1 MDRKIFR
8 NYIYNIAYQLVK
20 IILPLVL
27 VPYLYSHVTASAL
40 GISDFAGS
48 IINWFILFGILGV
61 NTYGNRQV
69 AKVRDNKKELNRT
82 FWEILTMQVIDMIIA
97 SICYFVFIF
106 ATVKDNLIIYELT
119 GLTLIASMLDITW
132 FYYGV
137 EDFKKA
143 SIRNIIVKFIG
154 VALIFTFVK
163 KPSDL
168 WLYVVINSCSEL
180 IGQGIMFAQLHQYI
194 TFEKISVKDAF
205 KHHFKATFQLF
216 VPTIA
221 ISVYTL
227 LDQTMLGYLY
237 SEEHVTYYKTAMN
250 FVKTFLYFITSI
262 GTVMLPRVTNVFYN
276 DKNGKQKAQ
285 GLINTTMR
293 IAMMMALP
301 MCFGMM
307 AIARS
312 FIAWYIPSA
321 PIVGDLILM
330 GCPIIVF
337 ISMSN
342 VTGIQYM
349 VPVGMYNRYSAS
361 VIAGACINFCINW
374 MLIPKYG
381 AYGAVIGSVIAEFT
395 VTLVQYIFIHKQ
407 VHLNFRNRSYLIY
420 IIGTA
425 AMVAAVF
432 GIGVLMTGFSSSAVI
447 GNTNHYSLI
456 SVLTTFVQIIG
467 GMAVYFLV
475 LYLTKE
481 ELCMKMLTKLKERKN
496 HA

>member
-1 MDRKIFR
+1 MDRKLIR

-27 VPYLYSHVTASAL
+27 VPYLYRHVTAPVL

-61 NTYGNRQV
+61 NTYGNRQI
-69 AKVRDNKKELNRT
+69 AKVRDSRQELNRT
-82 FWEILTMQVIDMIIA
+82 FWEILTMQIVDMLIA
-97 SICYFVFIF
+97 SICYFVFV
-106 ATVKDNLIIYELT
+106 ACTVKENILVYQLT

-143 SIRNIIVKFIG
+143 SIRNIIVKIIG
-154 VALIFTFVK
+154 VGLIFLFVK
-163 KPSDL
+163 TPDDL
-168 WLYVVINSCSEL
+168 WLYVVINSSSEL

-194 TFEKISVKDAF
+194 SFEKVSISDAF
-205 KHHFKATFQLF
+205 RHHFKATIQLF

-237 SEEHVTYYKTAMN
+237 NEEHVTYYKTSMN

-276 DKNGKQKAQ
+276 DENGREKAQ

-293 IAMMMALP
+293 IAMLMALP

-307 AIARS
+307 TIARG
-312 FIAWYIPSA
+312 FISWYIPSA
-321 PIVGDLILM
+321 PIVGDLILA
-330 GCPIIVF
+330 GCPIIIF

-342 VTGIQYM
+342 VTGIQFM
-349 VPVGMYNRYSAS
+349 VPVGMYSHYSTS
-361 VIAGACINFCINW
+361 VIAGACINFCINLA
-374 MLIPKYG
+374 LIPHYG
-381 AYGAVIGSVIAEFT
+381 AYGAVIGSVIAELT
-395 VTLVQYIFIHKQ
+395 VTLIQYFFIHKQ
-407 VHLNFRNRSYLIY
+407 VRLNFRNRSYLIY
-420 IIGTA
+420 ILGTA
-425 AMVAAVF
+425 VMCGAVYLI
-432 GIGVLMTGFSSSAVI
+432 GIGMSGVTSSAVI

-456 SVLTTFVQIIG
+456 SVVTTLLQIFG
-467 GMAVYFLV
+467 GIIAYFLV
-475 LYLTKE
+475 
-481 ELCMKMLTKLKERKN
+481 
-496 HA
+496 